1 MRGIDEL
8 TAVEKETE
16 KQTSGVTVAEM
27 VTAIYK
33 MLVAQEPESETE
45 TETETET
52 LTDEEE
58 TETVTETEKED

>member
-16 KQTSGVTVAEM
+16 KQTSGATVAEM

-33 MLVAQEPESETE
+33 MLVAQEPESEP
-45 TETETET
+45 ETETET

>member
-16 KQTSGVTVAEM
+16 KQTSGATVAEM

-45 TETETET
+45 TETET

-58 TETVTETEKED
+58 TETVTETEKEN

>member
-33 MLVAQEPESETE
+33 MLVAQETESE

-58 TETVTETEKED
+58 TETVTETEKEN

>member
-16 KQTSGVTVAEM
+16 KQTSGATVVEM

-33 MLVAQEPESETE
+33 MLVAQEPESEP
-45 TETETET
+45 ETETET